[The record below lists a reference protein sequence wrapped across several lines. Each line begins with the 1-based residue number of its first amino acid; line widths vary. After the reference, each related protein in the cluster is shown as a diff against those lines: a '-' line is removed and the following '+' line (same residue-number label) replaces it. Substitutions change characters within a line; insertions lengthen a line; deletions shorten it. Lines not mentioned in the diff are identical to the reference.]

1 MEPLRINPDLVT
13 IANFAQKI
21 GLSKQRLY
29 QLWTAGKG
37 PPRIDT
43 GEMAVGRP
51 RYLIP
56 LIEGLRWHEER
67 QSHLSDAQCAVAKH
81 NRNWWAAR
89 NRTKQHTP
97 ESAQQ
102 LGEPEHPGGPSQIAR
117 SSVSP
122 SMGEGQ
128 SEGTEARGMKRSS
141 PIILRKSQL
150 ERALRTARREGRWE
164 CFAEGMVEFMDA
176 VGITAVGLIVRPEE
190 LTDEPANPK
199 H

>member
-1 MEPLRINPDLVT
+1 MKELKINPDFVP
-13 IANFAQKI
+13 IKDFAQI
-21 GLSKQRLY
+21 VGLSRQRLY
-29 QLWTAGKG
+29 ELWKAGRG
-37 PPRIDT
+37 PTRIDT
-43 GEMAVGRP
+43 GFSGARGGP
-51 RYLIP
+51 RYLVN
-56 LIEGLRWHEER
+56 LKEGLLWHR
-67 QSHLSDAQCAVAKH
+67 KRRASMSSDQRAAGK
-81 NRNWWAAR
+81 RSREWWAAR
-89 NRTKQHTP
+89 NRTKQQARDVTQP
-97 ESAQQ
+97 V
-102 LGEPEHPGGPSQIAR
+102 GEPERSAEPSQIAR

-128 SEGTEARGMKRSS
+128 SEGTEARAGK

-150 ERALRTARREGRWE
+150 ERALRTARREGRRE